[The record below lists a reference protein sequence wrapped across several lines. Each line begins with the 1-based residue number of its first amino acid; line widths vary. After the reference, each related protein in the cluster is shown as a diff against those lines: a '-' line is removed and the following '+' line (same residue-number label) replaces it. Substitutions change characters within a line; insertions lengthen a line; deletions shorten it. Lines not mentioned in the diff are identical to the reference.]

1 MMNVLSKVLVIGVG
15 GTTNSGK
22 TTLTKRLT
30 DAIPGSS
37 SMCQDNY
44 SFSKDLK
51 DERLNSLRI
60 PELDCWNWEKIEALD
75 MEKMVEDIQ
84 TKIDEHSCSV
94 LFVEGF
100 LVFNY
105 EPLLSFFSKKYF
117 LTLTQEECKRRRS
130 LRVYNPAD
138 GPQYFDKVVWPEY
151 IKVLEQVKLQPDVN
165 FLDGE
170 NKQDDIF
177 NQVLE
182 EVNQLSENM
191 GQGV

>member
-1 MMNVLSKVLVIGVG
+1 MDMLTKVLVIGVG

-37 SMCQDNY
+37 SMCQDNF
-44 SFSKDLK
+44 SFGKDLG

-100 LVFNY
+100 LIFNY
-105 EPLLSFFSKKYF
+105 EPLLSFFGKKYF
-117 LTLTQEECKRRRS
+117 LTLTQEECRRRRS

-151 IKVLEQVKLQPDVN
+151 INVLEQVKLQPDVK
-165 FLDGE
+165 FLDGT
-170 NKQDDIF
+170 QDQDEIF
-177 NQVLE
+177 NQVLGK
-182 EVNQLSENM
+182 VKQLLKNM
-191 GQGV
+191 GQDV